1 MQARSRDSFSLPLLP
16 AFEGTAGKQDSL
28 GRIRYLI
35 RRFYQGTG
43 FPDLTANESW
53 SHEFPFMV
61 REVQFVRSL
70 FQAGGNRPLLP
81 RFSWEAHRPS
91 FIESPLSEGGGFF
104 PEGFS

>member
-1 MQARSRDSFSLPLLP
+1 
-16 AFEGTAGKQDSL
+16 
-28 GRIRYLI
+28 
-35 RRFYQGTG
+35 
-43 FPDLTANESW
+43 
-53 SHEFPFMV
+53 MV

-104 PEGFS
+104 REGFS